1 MNNHDKMRDF
11 MTLAY
16 FLLVLALLV
25 PLAPSSPAPVHI
37 GHGLIGDLNPRET
50 GAIVLGSYFDPEQV
64 FYDYERCEARQFD
77 YWRLDYTDYYWRD
90 QDQFYCCAAR
100 W

>member
-1 MNNHDKMRDF
+1 MRKMTALILS
-11 MTLAY
+11 M
-16 FLLVLALLV
+16 LLVAFV
-25 PLAPSSPAPVHI
+25 QVAFSMPAAIHI

-90 QDQFYCCAAR
+90 QDQFCCYAAR